1 MKILFLAAALAA
13 AGLANAASAEPATV
27 RTTVST
33 VGLDLSTPEGMRALD
48 LRILHAASAFCGTP
62 SPADPQARASH
73 STCRN
78 EFRASAEAGRAR
90 AIASAKGDLR
100 LASAAA
106 R

>member
-1 MKILFLAAALAA
+1 MKILFLAAVLAT

-33 VGLDLSTPEGMRALD
+33 AGLDLSTPEGLRALD

-62 SPADPQARASH
+62 SPADSLAKARHAA
-73 STCRN
+73 CRD
-78 EFRASAEAGRAR
+78 EFRSSAEAGRAR
-90 AIASAKGDLR
+90 AVAGAQGDLR
-100 LASAAA
+100 LASAEK